1 LESSLYAR
9 THSVIWK
16 LTSVAW
22 AGLIFYLS
30 TGGFGSSFSEWLLT
44 QTLAVLHVT
53 VAPATFEVLHVL
65 MRKSAHMTE
74 YAILG
79 MLLYGSRNDHPFE
92 WRPRRALACVAIAAA
107 YSLTDEF
114 HQSFVPGRTASLSD
128 CGIDT
133 IGATLGILVYYLRH
147 WWHRVGGS

>member
-1 LESSLYAR
+1 
-9 THSVIWK
+9 VIWK
-16 LTSVAW
+16 VTSVAW

-30 TGGFGSSFSEWLLT
+30 TAGFGSSFSEFLLA
-44 QTLAVLHVT
+44 QALALLHVS

-65 MRKSAHMTE
+65 MRKSAHVTE

-79 MLLYGSRNDHPFE
+79 MLLYGSQRDDHPFE
-92 WRPRRALACVAIAAA
+92 WRPRRAVVCMAIAAA

-114 HQSFVPGRTASLSD
+114 HQSFVPGRTASLAD

-133 IGATLGILVYYLRH
+133 VGATLGVLAYYLRH
-147 WWHRVGGS
+147 WWHGIGGKLSIAN